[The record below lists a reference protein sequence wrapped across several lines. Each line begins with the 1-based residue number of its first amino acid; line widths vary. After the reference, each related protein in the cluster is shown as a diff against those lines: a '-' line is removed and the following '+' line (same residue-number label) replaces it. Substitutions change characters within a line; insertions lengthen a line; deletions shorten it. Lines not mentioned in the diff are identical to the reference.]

1 MTQRIPIPKI
11 FAMYIDKNME
21 TRGYTTR
28 IHQSNNIEVQE
39 VSRSLKENNLMPF
52 AIRVHNDKNEIFTF
66 S

>member
-1 MTQRIPIPKI
+1 
-11 FAMYIDKNME
+11 ME

-39 VSRSLKENNLMPF
+39 VSKSLKENNLMPF
-52 AIRVHNDKNEIFTF
+52 AIRVCNDKNEIFTF

>member
-39 VSRSLKENNLMPF
+39 VSRSLTFLKEQPPNF
-52 AIRVHNDKNEIFTF
+52 KTT
-66 S
+66 

>member
-1 MTQRIPIPKI
+1 
-11 FAMYIDKNME
+11 MYIDKNME